1 MCSFSFLSCEPTR
14 LFSFLFPDHT
24 HVPDPPA
31 PDPVTSHVEEDQNIS
46 ERVYE
51 PSEQERQLVTERE
64 AVVESQSY
72 AVETDASAMVESAS
86 SSALEDAPKKSYASI
101 VSANL
106 KIFCP
111 RAFVL

>member
-1 MCSFSFLSCEPTR
+1 M
-14 LFSFLFPDHT
+14 FPNLT
-24 HVPDPPA
+24 HISDPPA
-31 PDPVTSHVEEDQNIS
+31 PDLVISHVEEDQNIS

-51 PSEQERQLVTERE
+51 SSDQEIQLVTEKE
-64 AVVESQSY
+64 DVVESQSY

-106 KIFCP
+106 KIFCSW
-111 RAFVL
+111 AFAL